1 MNAFF
6 KGAGTMLRKIWVWS
20 LLLVLSSAL
29 LVWFFG
35 PLLAV
40 DDHRFWQSATA
51 RLLTISGLFLLWG
64 LAMVVVGARRT
75 ARLDQP
81 EHQAQHQRQS
91 LVNDEQRQVR
101 GRFKEALQ
109 TLKTSRRYGERSE
122 RWRSE
127 LPWYLLI
134 GQQGSGKTRLL
145 AASGLQFPLDR
156 VEALPAGATAYC
168 DWYFADEAVLVETAG
183 RYLVQP
189 DRAVDAAGWTTLLGL
204 LKSRRR
210 TRPLNG
216 VVVTLSVETLLAGN
230 EHDLELHARHV
241 HSRLQDIQQTL
252 HVDVPVY
259 LVLTQADRLAGFA
272 EFFDTQQGDGAEEV
286 LGGRLAVGKVDAETA
301 QVREAFE
308 ALLQRLGV
316 ELIPRL
322 HQERNVERRG
332 RMLDFPRQ
340 AAGIGERLCL
350 FVESAFSAH
359 RYQRINGLRGFY
371 LTSTKAGD
379 TGAQFVQG
387 LFSRVIFAE
396 ADLAGLQT
404 PERQRLRRRQG
415 LLALAATLVIGTAAG
430 LWAHSYSFNHQRLV
444 QLQALINPQ
453 PPAQPGA
460 DELLALLPALDNR
473 LAATRVF
480 APEAQVRWVDRA
492 GLYQGEVS
500 RPSLANAYEDS
511 LRQQLLP
518 QVQTLLEEQVR
529 AHLGDRGRLLD
540 TLRAYLM
547 LNLRERRDNTWLA
560 EHMAGL
566 WSTRF
571 AADTSAQSRLSNHL
585 ARLLEQPFVAPLNDA
600 LVAQARQV
608 LRGESLAEVVYR
620 TLREQARSLEPFRLA
635 EGQVFSRIEPPIPG
649 FYTKK
654 YLQYFETQGP
664 RLVNDIAQDNW
675 VLGEGTDL
683 SAMDLRRLMQELEQR
698 YFSDYAEAW
707 SQALGR
713 VRLQESDSL
722 EQGADRLA
730 GLTSAQSAL
739 VQLLQ
744 QIRENTRLVP
754 TQGRLEAL
762 GQQAGEVGEA
772 GVAAVGALIK
782 QLPGQAAPDGARR
795 ALQRRFEP
803 LHQLLDE
810 EQNPGA
816 DLTQAMR
823 VLDELHLQ
831 LLALN
836 RESPPEQAAFRL
848 VKARME
854 GQQPVLSNLR
864 NAAARLPLPLKGWFE
879 GIADDTWRQLLDDA
893 YVHVNQRYQSEV
905 YGFYNKAIQRRYPFE
920 AHAPSDVALGDFQ
933 AFFKPQGA
941 MARFY
946 EAYLRPFVSAEGN
959 RYRLRALDGRS
970 LPMSRVLL
978 EQLTKAQ
985 TIRQGFFTEDQG
997 EWAVRFTLA
1006 PYSLDQAVSRSILQV
1021 GDQQLE
1027 YRHGPIVPMAFQWPS
1042 DTGNGRSS
1050 LVLERSAEQRPLG
1063 IEKNS
1068 GDWSL
1073 FRFFDLMQSEAA
1085 SGRDAY
1091 ILKADLAGLRA
1102 NYLLTSQRNPSP
1114 FQMAT
1119 WRTFRLPEQL

>member
-6 KGAGTMLRKIWVWS
+6 KGAGAMLRKIWLWS
-20 LLLVLSSAL
+20 LLLVLCSAL

-40 DDHRFWQSATA
+40 DDHRFWQGATA

-81 EHQAQHQRQS
+81 EHQESQRRQD
-91 LVNDEQRQVR
+91 LVDDEQRQVR
-101 GRFKEALQ
+101 GRFKEALH
-109 TLKTSRRYGERSE
+109 TLKTSRRYGQRGE

-127 LPWYLLI
+127 LPWYLVI
-134 GQQGSGKTRLL
+134 GQQASGKTRLL

-156 VEALPAGATAYC
+156 VEALPPGATAYC

-189 DRAVDAAGWTTLLGL
+189 DRAVDAAGWSTLLGL

-216 VVVTLSVETLLAGN
+216 VVVTVSVDTLLAGN

-241 HSRLQDIQQTL
+241 HNRLQEIQQTL

-272 EFFDTQQGDGAEEV
+272 EFFDAQQGDGVEEV
-286 LGGRLAVGKVDAETA
+286 LGGRLAGGKGDTEIA

-308 ALLQRLGV
+308 ALLQRLGA
-316 ELIPRL
+316 ELIARL
-322 HQERNVERRG
+322 HQERNAERRG

-340 AAGIGERLCL
+340 AARIGDRLCL
-350 FVESAFSAH
+350 FVESGFSAH

-371 LTSTKAGD
+371 LTSAK
-379 TGAQFVQG
+379 TGEMRSHFVQG

-404 PERQRLRRRQG
+404 PERRRLRRRQG
-415 LLALAATLVIGTAAG
+415 LLALAASLVIGAAAL
-430 LWAHSYSFNHQRLV
+430 LWTHSYAFNHERLV
-444 QLQALINPQ
+444 QLQALTQPQ
-453 PPAQPGA
+453 APAQPGSDA
-460 DELLALLPALDNR
+460 TLALLPLLDSR
-473 LAATRVF
+473 LAASQVF
-480 APEAQVRWVDRA
+480 APEAEVRWVDRA
-492 GLYQGEVS
+492 GLYQGQVS
-500 RPSLANAYEDS
+500 RPLLADAYAQT
-511 LRQQLLP
+511 LREQLLP
-518 QVQTLLEEQVR
+518 QVTSLLEEQV
-529 AHLGDRGRLLD
+529 HTSLGERGRLLD
-540 TLRAYLM
+540 SLRAYLM
-547 LNLRERRDNTWLA
+547 LNLRERRDNAFLA
-560 EHMAGL
+560 EHLAGL
-566 WSTRF
+566 WSARF
-571 AADTSAQSRLSNHL
+571 AGDASAQQRLNQHL
-585 ARLLEQPFVAPLNDA
+585 AQLLEQPFSAPLNDA
-600 LVAQARQV
+600 LVAQARQA
-608 LRGESLAEVVYR
+608 LRGESLADVVYR
-620 TLREQARSLEPFRLA
+620 TLREQARSLEPLRLA
-635 EGQVFSRIEPPIPG
+635 EGQVFARLEPPIPG

-654 YLQYFETQGP
+654 YLHYFEKQGP
-664 RLVNDIAQDNW
+664 RLVNSIAQDNW
-675 VLGEGTDL
+675 VLGESTDL
-683 SAMDLRRLMQELEQR
+683 NAMDLRRLLLELEQR
-698 YFSDYAEAW
+698 YFTEYAEAW
-707 SQALGR
+707 SQALSRLR
-713 VRLQESDSL
+713 VQGSDNL
-722 EQGADRLA
+722 RQGTDRLA
-730 GLTSAQSAL
+730 GMTSAQSAV

-744 QIRENTRLVP
+744 QVRENTRLVP
-754 TQGRLEAL
+754 IQARLEAVS
-762 GQQAGEVGEA
+762 QQVGELA
-772 GVAAVGALIK
+772 GAAAGALVNP
-782 QLPGQAAPDGARR
+782 LAGQVAPDGARR

-810 EQNPGA
+810 EQNPTA
-816 DLTQAMR
+816 DLTQALR
-823 VLDELHLQ
+823 LLDELHLQ

-836 RESPPEQAAFRL
+836 RESPAEQAAFRL
-848 VKARME
+848 VKQRMD
-854 GQQPVLSNLR
+854 GQQPLLSSQR

-905 YGFYNKAIQRRYPFE
+905 YGLYAKAIQRRYPFE
-920 AHAPSDVALGDFQ
+920 AHAASDVALGDFQ
-933 AFFKPQGA
+933 GFFKPQGDL
-941 MARFY
+941 ARFY
-946 EAYLRPFVSAEGN
+946 DTYLRSFVSVEGN
-959 RYRLRALDGRS
+959 RYRLRGLDGRS

-1006 PYSLDQAVSRSILQV
+1006 PYSLDQAVSRAILQL
-1021 GDQQLE
+1021 GEQSLE
-1027 YRHGPIVPMAFQWPS
+1027 YRHGPIVPMAFQWP
-1042 DTGNGRSS
+1042 DEAGNGRIS
-1050 LVLERSAEQRPLG
+1050 LVLERGAEQRPLG

-1073 FRFFDLMQSEAA
+1073 FRFFDLMQSESA
-1085 SGRDAY
+1085 SGREAY

-1102 NYLLTSQRNPSP
+1102 NYLLTSQRNPNP